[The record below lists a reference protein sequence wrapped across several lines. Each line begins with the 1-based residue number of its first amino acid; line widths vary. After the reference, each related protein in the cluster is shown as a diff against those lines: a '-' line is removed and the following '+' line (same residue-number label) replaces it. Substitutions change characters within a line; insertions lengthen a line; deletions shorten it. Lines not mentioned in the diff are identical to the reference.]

1 MFVHLHVHSHFS
13 FKDATPSPLR
23 LAQRAKDLG
32 MSALAITDHNTLAGA
47 IRFYQACLRHNV
59 KPIIGCEIT
68 LDTGQHLVLL
78 AMNIAGYSNLCRLV
92 TAMHLLNPNKKTEAS
107 LAMVEKHNQDLICL
121 TACAQPQAI
130 TLACLSNL
138 KGIFADRLYVELE
151 NPLTQEGPR
160 VLRHL
165 AHLAQQLGLPLVATN
180 NVHFLSPADHRC
192 RDILAAMG
200 ENVTAMHLGATRH
213 PNSERYFKSSA
224 EMDALFKEYPTAL
237 ENSAQVATRCNLELP
252 LGTYRFPYFPLPRD
266 KSDAFLYLQELCLDG
281 LGQLYPEDLAP
292 LPRLNYELSVIRD
305 LGFVE
310 YFLVVWDIV
319 SFARREKIRYSGRG
333 SAGDSLVAY
342 VLGIT
347 AADPVANNLIFE
359 RFLNPERRG
368 MPDIDLDFDSA
379 RRDEVLA
386 YVYHRYSES
395 KVAMVG
401 TVNTYS
407 SRSALREVAK
417 ALSFSRAEIN
427 RLATFMPHTAAA
439 NMERAIEKLPELRSF
454 PKGPRYDD
462 LLSLCTELEG
472 VPRHL
477 SVHLGGVVISREPL
491 TDLVPLEWSA
501 KGIIITQYDKDDI
514 EALGLVKMDL
524 LGLRMLSAMQ
534 YAVDSLAA
542 TEIHVDT
549 EKIPLDDPKT
559 FALLQSTH
567 TVGVFQLESP
577 GMRELLGRL
586 QPTTFSDVVANIA
599 LFRPGPMQADMISP
613 FIARRH
619 GEEEVRYSHERLR
632 PILGETYGVIV
643 YQEQVLQVA
652 AALAGF
658 TLGQG
663 DLLRRA
669 MTKNCSPQEL
679 ETIRTAFLA
688 GCRERQVATEIAATV
703 FTQLAAFAA
712 YGFNKGHA
720 ANFGLISYHTAYLKA
735 HYPAHF
741 LAGVLNHQPMGFYPA
756 RVILNEARLS
766 GLAILPLDLCRSKYN
781 FTVEGGALRVGLR
794 YIPSFTAAHYI
805 LLEDNRAAQELRS
818 LTDAC
823 RRLPFHEQLW
833 QNLLKAGAL
842 DCFGARGN
850 LANTLLHFF
859 ATTRKTMH
867 GQFSLWIEDEADN
880 YSPTPLSLKERLRGE
895 LEITGLTYTMHP
907 LRLYD
912 EYYRKLHISYSADL
926 LKHAHGARLKVAGFI
941 VARQTPP
948 TRSKQ
953 RVIFLTIEDP
963 TGLIDV
969 AVFAHA
975 QQKYAA
981 CALEATLLYIEGTLR
996 RTGARGLSINAEK
1009 VLDLRSV
1016 VTFAGA
1022 APSTKR

>member
-23 LAQRAKDLG
+23 LAQRAKELG
-32 MSALAITDHNTLAGA
+32 MSALALTDHNTLAGA
-47 IRFYQACLRHNV
+47 IRFYQACRRHDV

-68 LDTGQHLVLL
+68 LDTGHHLVLL
-78 AMNIAGYSNLCRLV
+78 AMNIKGYGNLCRLV
-92 TAMHLLNPNKKTEAS
+92 TAMHLSNPSKKTEAS
-107 LAMVEKHNQDLICL
+107 LAMVEKHSMDLICL
-121 TACAQPQAI
+121 TACSQRQVI
-130 TLACLSNL
+130 TRACLINL
-138 KGIFADRLYVELE
+138 KEIFADRLYVELE
-151 NPLTQEGPR
+151 NPLTQDSPR
-160 VLRHL
+160 VLRQLVHL
-165 AHLAQQLGLPLVATN
+165 AEELELPLVATN
-180 NVHFLSPADHRC
+180 NVHFLSPPDHRC

-200 ENVTAMHLGATRH
+200 ENVTALHLGSTRH
-213 PNSERYFKSSA
+213 PNSERYFKSA
-224 EMDALFKEYPTAL
+224 TEMDSLFKEYPEAVK
-237 ENSAQVATRCNLELP
+237 NCSQVAARCNLELP
-252 LGTYRFPYFPLPRD
+252 LGTYRFPYFPLPAD

-281 LGQLYPEDLAP
+281 LGQLYPKDLAP
-292 LPRLNYELSVIRD
+292 LSRLDYELSVIRE

-319 SFARREKIRYSGRG
+319 NFARSEKIRCSGRG

-347 AADPVANNLIFE
+347 AADPVDNNLIFE

-417 ALSFSRAEIN
+417 ALSFSSSEISH
-427 RLATFMPHTAAA
+427 LAAFMPRTAAS
-439 NMERAIEKLPELRSF
+439 NMEAAIEKLPELSSF

-462 LLSLCTELEG
+462 LLAICAELEG

-501 KGIIITQYDKDDI
+501 KGIIVTQYDKDDI

-524 LGLRMLSAMQ
+524 LGLRVLSAIQ
-534 YAVDSLAA
+534 YAVDSLARA
-542 TEIHVDT
+542 EVHISTSE
-549 EKIPLDDPKT
+549 IPLDDPKT

-619 GEEEVRYSHERLR
+619 GEEEVSYSHESLR

-658 TLGQG
+658 SLGQG

-669 MTKNCSPQEL
+669 MTKNCSPEEL
-679 ETIRTAFLA
+679 ETIQTAFLA
-688 GCRERQVATEIAATV
+688 GCRERHVANEVAETV
-703 FTQLAAFAA
+703 FKQLAAFAA

-720 ANFGLISYHTAYLKA
+720 ANFGLVAYQTAYLKA

-741 LAGVLNHQPMGFYPA
+741 LAGVLNNQPMGFYPS
-756 RVILNEARLS
+756 RVVLNEARLS
-766 GLAILPLDLCRSKYN
+766 GIAILPLDLGHSKYD
-781 FTVEGGALRVGLR
+781 FTVEGSALRVGLMC
-794 YIPSFTAAHYI
+794 IPSFTAAHYA
-805 LLEDNRAAQELRS
+805 LLEDNRTAQELQS
-818 LTDAC
+818 LSDAL
-823 RRLPFHEQLW
+823 RRLPFPEQLW
-833 QNLLKAGAL
+833 QSLLQAGAL
-842 DCFGARGN
+842 DCFGARSS
-850 LANTLLHFF
+850 LANTILHSF
-859 ATTRKTMH
+859 ATTKKATR
-867 GQFSLWIEDEADN
+867 GQFSLWIEEEASD
-880 YSPTPLSLKERLRGE
+880 YGSAPPSLKERLRGE
-895 LEITGLTYTMHP
+895 LAITGLTYTMHP
-907 LRLYD
+907 LRLYED
-912 EYYRKLHISYSADL
+912 YYRKLNITYSADL
-926 LKHAHGARLKVAGFI
+926 LKQTHGARLKVAGFI

-969 AVFAHA
+969 AVFSHA

-981 CALEATLLYIEGTLR
+981 CALEATLLYIEGTVR
-996 RTGARGLSINAEK
+996 RTGRRSVSINAEK

-1016 VTFAGA
+1016 VTCDGA
-1022 APSTKR
+1022 KTPLP